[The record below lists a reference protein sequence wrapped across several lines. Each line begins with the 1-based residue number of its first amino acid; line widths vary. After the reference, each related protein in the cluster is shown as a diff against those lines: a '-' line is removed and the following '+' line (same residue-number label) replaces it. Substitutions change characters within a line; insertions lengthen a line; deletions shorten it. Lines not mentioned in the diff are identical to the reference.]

1 MRRISAL
8 MASRVQFS
16 LVPAARPERMHEDSV
31 ETGDCSVAAVHCC
44 FVEIDVD
51 IGMVVLHV

>member
-1 MRRISAL
+1 